1 MKIKIKF
8 AGVNER
14 GHECYVTEP
23 LTKASTKGIYLELL
37 DDGYHVLTE
46 AREYGFVGIDGEP
59 GYKVKADSLEIVD
72 SF

>member
-1 MKIKIKF
+1 MKRKIKIKF
-8 AGVNER
+8 AGVNDR
-14 GHECYVTEP
+14 GHECYVTE
-23 LTKASTKGIYLELL
+23 KGIYLELL